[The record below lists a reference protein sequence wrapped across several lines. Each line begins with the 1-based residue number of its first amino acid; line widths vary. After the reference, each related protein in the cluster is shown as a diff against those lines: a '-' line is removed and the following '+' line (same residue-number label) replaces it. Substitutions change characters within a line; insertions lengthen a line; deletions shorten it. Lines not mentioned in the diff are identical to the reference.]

1 MGSAQSSTSKNLQK
15 VTVNNEENTTETTD
29 HSDPLQSYRT
39 RIKLKVS
46 IPEDKIQEQV
56 TISEPKES
64 TSDKPKFETKKVYQ
78 RVGKR
83 FKIKLND
90 DLRDCTIS
98 GSGFLPNG
106 NLVLTDFDNRRVKL
120 FDENLKN
127 LSHLDLKVYPQNL
140 CTRAQDFEV
149 YITFNDSF
157 QNGIL
162 VVSIKGDNS
171 MSVTR
176 TINMKGLVYG
186 ISSNN
191 GGLAVM
197 VNNPSGWQ
205 IHLITLTGSLKAK
218 VIPESN
224 GKSIFVRPDYLK
236 VTKDSKLLVSDRGN
250 NSVYCFNARGKLLFQ
265 NSRLRQPMGIA
276 LDNADSG
283 VHIFVASPGM
293 IHQLS
298 PSGDRI
304 GALMSQDEIGFPP
317 ICLCYD
323 EDDSLLVVAG
333 QSNYMMA
340 YRLTDYKIQK

>member
-1 MGSAQSSTSKNLQK
+1 MGSAQSSTSKIFQK
-15 VTVNNEENTTETTD
+15 VRITSEENTTETTD
-29 HSDPLQSYRT
+29 YSDPLPTYRT

-46 IPEDKIQEQV
+46 IPEDKIQEESK
-56 TISEPKES
+56 TSEPTS
-64 TSDKPKFETKKVYQ
+64 SDKPKVVTKKVYQ

-83 FKIKLND
+83 FTIKLND
-90 DLRDCTIS
+90 DPRDCTIS

-106 NLVLTDFDNRRVKL
+106 NLVLTDFDNRRLKL

-127 LSHLDLKVYPQNL
+127 LSHLDLKVNPQNMS
-140 CTRAQDFEV
+140 TRTQDFEV

-171 MSVTR
+171 MLVTS

-218 VIPESN
+218 VIPESD

-236 VTKDSKLLVSDRGN
+236 VTKESKLLVSDRGN
-250 NSVYCFNARGKLLFQ
+250 NSVYCFNARGKILFQ

-283 VHIFVASPGM
+283 IHIFVASPGM

-298 PSGDRI
+298 TSGDRI

>member
-1 MGSAQSSTSKNLQK
+1 MGSSQSSSKNFQK
-15 VTVNNEENTTETTD
+15 VTVNKEENTTETSD
-29 HSDPLQSYRT
+29 CSDPHQTYRT
-39 RIKLKVS
+39 RIKLEVS
-46 IPEDKIQEQV
+46 IPESKIQEQA
-56 TISEPKES
+56 TLSESRKQNS
-64 TSDKPKFETKKVYQ
+64 TDKPRAVTKKVYQ
-78 RVGKR
+78 RVGKK
-83 FKIKLND
+83 FSIKLKD
-90 DLRDCTIS
+90 DPRDCTIS

-106 NLVLTDFDNRRVKL
+106 NLVLADFDNKRLKL

-127 LSHLDLKVYPQNL
+127 LSHLDLKVHPQNM
-140 CTRAQDFEV
+140 CTRTQDFEAYV
-149 YITFNDSF
+149 TYNDNF

-162 VVSIKGDNS
+162 VVSINGDNS
-171 MSVTR
+171 MSVIR
-176 TINMKGLVYG
+176 TIKIKDLCYG

-205 IHLITLTGSLKAK
+205 IHLITLTGNLKAK
-218 VIPESN
+218 VIPESG
-224 GKSIFVRPDYLK
+224 GKSMFVRPDYLR
-236 VTKDSKLLVSDRGN
+236 VTRDLKLLVSDRGN
-250 NSVYCFNARGKLLFQ
+250 NSIFCFNSRGKLLFH

-276 LDNADSG
+276 LDNADNG
-283 VHIFVASPGM
+283 GHIFVASPGM
-293 IHQLS
+293 VHQLD

-340 YRLTDYKIQK
+340 YRLTDYKMRK